1 LEFRRPGQQA
11 VKDAGKREQTF
22 CVDGDILAHPDTD
35 CHRFFYFSEKR
46 RKNFAYLMKNTQTAS
61 PEPAS

>member
-46 RKNFAYLMKNTQTAS
+46 RKKCAYLMKNA
-61 PEPAS
+61 